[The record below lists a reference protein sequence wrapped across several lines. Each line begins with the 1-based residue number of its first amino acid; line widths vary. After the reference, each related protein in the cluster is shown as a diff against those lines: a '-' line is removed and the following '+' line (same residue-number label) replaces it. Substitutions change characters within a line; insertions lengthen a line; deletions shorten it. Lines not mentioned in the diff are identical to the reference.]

1 MITKNI
7 RKYAAPLFM
16 LVFLSKMIISV
27 VPIFS
32 FLDSKVAISV
42 IMQLEQETKA
52 EKESPDKDS
61 FKEKKSMDEQLLT
74 NFHYNALVLE
84 TNCLHNQEDALLVQ
98 LYHRVVPTPPP
109 NV

>member
-42 IMQLEQETKA
+42 IMQLEQETKG
-52 EKESPDKDS
+52 EKENPDKDS
-61 FKEKKSMDEQLLT
+61 FKEKKSIDEHLLT
-74 NFHYNALVLE
+74 NFHYNPLVLE